1 MLSEVVVRLIT
12 DKEEG
17 YLAGFMFGIGIGI
30 MIGYYIL
37 WLRE

>member
-1 MLSEVVVRLIT
+1 MRLIS

-17 YLAGFMFGIGIGI
+17 YLAGFMFGLGIGI

-37 WLRE
+37 

>member
-1 MLSEVVVRLIT
+1 MLSEVAMRLIT

-17 YLAGFMFGIGIGI
+17 YLAGFMFGLGIGI

-37 WLRE
+37 